1 MMKLLLDS
9 SPIDIIN
16 WVTNWWYDINKSIQW
31 QHGIFFTLCALY
43 SFVSIIALIQVI
55 RIHLRIPLYG
65 WSTQKV
71 FHMMIFVANSVG
83 AIVFGLHNNFFMLH
97 SNVLMTRTILDL
109 QGLFFFTTFT
119 HLVWFW
125 ADVYYKIRSFPTSK
139 LKIWYIS
146 INCVIYLILGCIWIC
161 IAMNDNDAVVLVKL
175 LFIRKIF
182 VAVIPFIAN
191 LGVLI
196 YGGRLF
202 IMVWRYFDEWRGGR
216 KKLSELGY
224 VSCICFT
231 CFSISCFVA
240 VLSCFHHNDRG
251 LDHPVL
257 KMIYYMVVEILPS
270 ALFIYILQKLPRRRV
285 SGQYH
290 PII

>member
-1 MMKLLLDS
+1 MATWNFLHSLCFVFSCFDYRTNS
-9 SPIDIIN
+9 S
-16 WVTNWWYDINKSIQW
+16 NKDHI
-31 QHGIFFTLCALY
+31 
-43 SFVSIIALIQVI
+43 
-55 RIHLRIPLYG
+55 RIPLYG

-71 FHMMIFVANSVG
+71 FHMMNFVANGVG

-97 SNVLMTRTILDL
+97 SNVLMNRAILDL
-109 QGLFFFTTFT
+109 QGLVFFTTFT

-125 ADVYYKIRSFPTSK
+125 ADVYYKIRCFPTSK
-139 LKIWYIS
+139 LKFWYIL

-161 IAMNDNDAVVLVKL
+161 IGMSTSYTVVLVKL

-182 VAVIPFIAN
+182 AAVIPFFAI

-202 IMVWRYFDEWRGGR
+202 ITVRRYCDEWRGGK
-216 KKLSELGY
+216 KKLIEHGY
-224 VSCICFT
+224 VSSLCFT
-231 CFSISCFVA
+231 CFSIRCYVA
-240 VLSCFHHNDRG
+240 VLSCFHRD

-285 SGQYH
+285 SAQYH
-290 PII
+290 QIIQWSNSDSTILTSHELNDKQTSCVMYF